1 MLKIEQNIIEP
12 VQHTAFHWKI
22 CNLFSFFSSVDLN
35 FELDL
40 IMKTTTTTTDNNT
53 PSSYF
58 CLQRFF
64 VYWPFRKKRPCKTVT
79 THTSTLVVY
88 VASGLFVLLYRT
100 NIAMEL
106 FCIVD
111 FFWDANKYVL
121 FLFQKFLGKK
131 CLLCS
136 RKIDIW
142 PFLKNQLSIRNDN
155 CLDICTQVFFIISMH
170 IKYKNDRSIS
180 NLSYKY
186 TCDSFHKV

>member
-1 MLKIEQNIIEP
+1 MLRNVKNRVEHNWASTTYCISLE
-12 VQHTAFHWKI
+12 
-22 CNLFSFFSSVDLN
+22 NLQSVLLFLSSVDLN

-40 IMKTTTTTTDNNT
+40 IMKTTTSTTYTDNNT

-121 FLFQKFLGKK
+121 FLFQKIFWGK
-131 CLLCS
+131 C
-136 RKIDIW
+136 
-142 PFLKNQLSIRNDN
+142 
-155 CLDICTQVFFIISMH
+155 FIM
-170 IKYKNDRSIS
+170 
-180 NLSYKY
+180 
-186 TCDSFHKV
+186 